1 MGILSK
7 LTRTMRIRKYAKKLG
22 KVYEALCLSPLK
34 YSRAIAEIDCIID
47 GHKQSSEFDP
57 KRKQLKALLREY
69 TANIVEYI
77 IILTLIKKTY
87 SYLINK
93 T

>member
-7 LTRTMRIRKYAKKLG
+7 LTRTMRIRKIRKEARQKA
-22 KVYEALCLSPLK
+22 YEALCLSPLK

-47 GHKQSSEFDP
+47 GHKWSSEFDP
-57 KRKQLKALLREY
+57 KRKQPKALLREY
-69 TANIVEYI
+69 TANIVEYT

-87 SYLINK
+87 SI
-93 T
+93 